1 MTRMKTKIAVLL
13 FAAVASSG
21 CSIFRKGTPKTPVL
35 GERVP
40 VLLSETDIAVDPA
53 TASIPMSL
61 PEPVANTE
69 WAQAGGNASKS
80 LGHVALGNALG
91 QAWGVSIGQGTSLT
105 QRVGGVPVVG
115 DGRVYTIDS
124 TATVRDSAS
133 CQTRRP
139 FS

>member
-61 PEPVANTE
+61 PEPVANGQLRPLRMPTS
-69 WAQAGGNASKS
+69 AANFRT
-80 LGHVALGNALG
+80 AL
-91 QAWGVSIGQGTSLT
+91 
-105 QRVGGVPVVG
+105 
-115 DGRVYTIDS
+115 
-124 TATVRDSAS
+124 
-133 CQTRRP
+133 
-139 FS
+139 